1 MEKKTIITD
10 IETGKTVFSDYTA
23 DQILELVEMDKDI
36 QNELEGSQ
44 DDDECDKE
52 QSQHDTEI
60 DEVFDAIDKYP
71 EAKEFLSDESGELSP
86 RTIDG
91 IVELSN
97 KVGHSIDEVVS
108 TFDKAAGTPFI
119 IPLAVM
125 LEQCCENPRL

>member
-10 IETGKTVFSDYTA
+10 IETGKTVFSDYTTY
-23 DQILELVEMDKDI
+23 QILKLVEMDK
-36 QNELEGSQ
+36 ELDGSQ
-44 DDDECDKE
+44 DDDECKE
-52 QSQHDTEI
+52 AQSHATEI

-71 EAKEFLSDESGELSP
+71 EAKEFLSDENGELSY

-97 KVGHSIDEVVS
+97 KVGRSIDEVVS

>member
-10 IETGKTVFSDYTA
+10 IETGKTVFSDYTTY
-23 DQILELVEMDKDI
+23 QILKLVEMDK
-36 QNELEGSQ
+36 ELDGSQ
-44 DDDECDKE
+44 DDDECKE
-52 QSQHDTEI
+52 AQSHATEI

-71 EAKEFLSDESGELSP
+71 EAKEFLSDENGELSP

-97 KVGHSIDEVVS
+97 KVGRSIDEVVS